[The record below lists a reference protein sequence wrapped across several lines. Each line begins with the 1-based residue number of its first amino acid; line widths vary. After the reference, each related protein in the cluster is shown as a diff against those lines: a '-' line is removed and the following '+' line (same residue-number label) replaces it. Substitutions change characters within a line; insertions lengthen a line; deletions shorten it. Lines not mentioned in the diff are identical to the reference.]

1 MTPLSQRFAN
11 QLPGWMRPEHPALRY
26 ELGRAPRPPARVRYM
41 RALWVVLAGLL
52 LLGAGYGIATD
63 FLTQAA
69 GDTFLEAL
77 QRTLYYPSLALQMIL
92 IAAAFSLTIGKIAR
106 EVRRQNWDTLRA
118 TPDGADL
125 SLRARWAAVFYRL
138 RGLLGVVLAVR
149 VLLLLGLLWEL
160 TAFQG
165 RYLDL
170 LISGITPE
178 IGLIVAVALLSM
190 LMTAALL
197 LPVTTVGL
205 NAALGLLLST
215 MVRQRTYITLVQV
228 PYIGLRVALA
238 AGLVWAAAQFLS
250 SGEPTTSTL
259 AAWVFIAAAAA
270 FGDWGLALLALGV
283 SAEVWARV
291 PYGVLISAALFGFA
305 LLQAAIAD
313 QLLRWAIRRAQRGET
328 Q

>member
-1 MTPLSQRFAN
+1 MTPLSQRFAR

-26 ELGRAPRPPARVRYM
+26 ELGRAPRPPARIRYM

-52 LLGAGYGIATD
+52 LLATGYGIATD
-63 FLTQAA
+63 FLTRAA
-69 GDTFLEAL
+69 GDTLLEAL
-77 QRTLYYPSLALQMIL
+77 QRTLYYPSVALQMIL

-149 VLLLLGLLWEL
+149 VVLLLGLLWEL

-170 LISGITPE
+170 LISGVTPE
-178 IGLIVAVALLSM
+178 IGLVAAVALLSM

-205 NAALGLLLST
+205 NAALGLLVST

-228 PYIGLRVALA
+228 LYIGLRVTLA
-238 AGLVWAAAQFLS
+238 AGLMWGAAQWTGAQVAFTD
-250 SGEPTTSTL
+250 P
-259 AAWVFIAAAAA
+259 AAWLLIAAAAA

-291 PYGVLISAALFGFA
+291 PYGVMISAALFGFA
-305 LLQAAIAD
+305 LLQATLAD
-313 QLLRWAIRRAQRGET
+313 SVLRWAIRRAQRGET